1 MANLGLTV
9 KGGGHYDEDQWN
21 SNIID
26 SKVIYDWW
34 ISLDSWHSLISTLSK
49 VQTDVV
55 SSRRAIAD
63 LIDGVKKDLPAALDR
78 RFAGSQ
84 GVLGAANYR
93 APPLFVRLDSAMRAN
108 LIAIAR
114 MGDQPFLSRDQ
125 ELSRNRPNTGTNQ
138 QPSNALVARDVQP
151 LRDSALHFT
160 YDLKDLVTSD
170 PPVFDRRSFEA
181 KFQLNWVARAP
192 GDNA

>member
-84 GVLGAANYR
+84 
-93 APPLFVRLDSAMRAN
+93 
-108 LIAIAR
+108 
-114 MGDQPFLSRDQ
+114 

>member
-1 MANLGLTV
+1 MANLGLTL
-9 KGGGHYDEDQWN
+9 KGGGYYNEDQWN

-34 ISLDSWHSLISTLSK
+34 ISLECWHALISTLSK

-63 LIDGVKKDLPAALDR
+63 LVDGVKKDLPAAIDR
-78 RFAGSQ
+78 RFAGPQ

-114 MGDQPFLSRDQ
+114 MGDQPMQSRDA
-125 ELSRNRPNTGTNQ
+125 ELSRNRPNSANGQ
-138 QPSNALVARDVQP
+138 QSSTSLVTRDVQP

-170 PPVFDRRSFEA
+170 PPVFDRRSFEST
-181 KFQLNWVARAP
+181 FQLTWVTRAP